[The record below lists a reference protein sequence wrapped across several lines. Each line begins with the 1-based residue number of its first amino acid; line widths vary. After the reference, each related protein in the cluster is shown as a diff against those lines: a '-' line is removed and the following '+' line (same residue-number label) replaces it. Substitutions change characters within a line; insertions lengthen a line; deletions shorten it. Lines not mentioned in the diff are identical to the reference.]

1 MRIRRTLSPLL
12 GLSLTLAGCAAETDE
27 ARTEAERPG
36 TIAAPAADPAA
47 VRRIIDSTNVL
58 LADAIHKED
67 AAAHSAMYTSDAIV
81 MMQNTPAAKGSDAIR
96 QHIAGM
102 YGAVDVKD
110 AKFTTED
117 LEVIGDVAIE
127 TGSYSMTVTPTG
139 AKPMQDKGKY
149 LTVWK
154 RQADG
159 SWKIHRDISNTDL
172 EPK

>member
-47 VRRIIDSTNVL
+47 VRRLIDSTNVL

-81 MMQNTPAAKGSDAIR
+81 MMQNTPAAPQNLGQKSVLTCLSAESCES
-96 QHIAGM
+96 
-102 YGAVDVKD
+102 AVHSIN
-110 AKFTTED
+110 
-117 LEVIGDVAIE
+117 LGDVLR
-127 TGSYSMTVTPTG
+127 S
-139 AKPMQDKGKY
+139 
-149 LTVWK
+149 
-154 RQADG
+154 
-159 SWKIHRDISNTDL
+159 
-172 EPK
+172 